1 MEKREVAVREER
13 DSGVFTPDP
22 QVVEQALQRIRQYQ
36 AVVKEELIAGIDYG
50 PVSEKNGK
58 AVLFKSGAKKLLS
71 IHGLADRYEILE
83 EIEDWER
90 GIFYY
95 LVKCILQ
102 NQKTG
107 KTVTEGLGSCNSKEN
122 KYRWRWVTEKE
133 LPPEVNKDVLPKKV
147 VNGQYG
153 KYNLYKIANDDIY
166 SQVDTIQKM
175 ARERALLDA
184 VLSACALSSVFAQD
198 IDEEEL

>member
-1 MEKREVAVREER
+1 
-13 DSGVFTPDP
+13 
-22 QVVEQALQRIRQYQ
+22 
-36 AVVKEELIAGIDYG
+36 VVKEELIAGIDYV

-58 AVLFKSGAKKLLS
+58 AVLFKSGAEKLLS
-71 IHGLADRYEILE
+71 IHGLVDRYEILE

-102 NQKTG
+102 NRKTG

-122 KYRWRWVTEKE
+122 KYRWRRVTEKE
-133 LPPEVNKDVLPKKV
+133 LPQEVNKDVLPKKV
-147 VNGQYG
+147 VNGEYG
-153 KYNLYKIANDDIY
+153 NYNLYKIANDDIY